1 MNRLRHGFLNVFAL
15 LLMGSRAAFFGL
27 LLMLAFALT
36 ASMGHDAF
44 WGLYRYD
51 YLLFYALTIQLILL
65 LAKMESINEAKVIAL
80 FHVLGMVM
88 EIFKTHP
95 AIAAWIYPQPAVF
108 KLWMV
113 PLFAGFM
120 YSAVGSFFARALKLF
135 QVQLLQ
141 LPKFGWLML
150 LTSLS
155 YANFMLHHFI
165 VDLRLG
171 LFALSVW
178 LFWRCRMAFS
188 LGSQRM
194 EWPFLPVL
202 WVVAI
207 FIWVAENLSTYYQ
220 IWLYPSQVQNWH
232 MVSVAKIG
240 SWYLLMLL
248 SLVLVL
254 WVMGQR
260 DGSGQWVMH
269 DGVKG

>member
-1 MNRLRHGFLNVFAL
+1 MKRFRHSFQNLLAL

-27 LLMLAFALT
+27 LLLIAFACT
-36 ASMGHDAF
+36 AWMGHDAF

-51 YLLFYALTIQLILL
+51 YLLFYALIIQLILL

-80 FHVLGMVM
+80 FHVLGMLM

-95 AIAAWIYPQPAVF
+95 AIGAWIYPQPAVF

-135 QVQLLQ
+135 QVQLLN
-141 LPKFGWLML
+141 LPKFRWLML
-150 LTSLS
+150 LTVLS
-155 YANFMLHHFI
+155 YCNFMLHHFI
-165 VDLRLG
+165 VDLRFG
-171 LFALSVW
+171 LFLLSVV
-178 LFWRCRMAFS
+178 LFWRCRIQFKIDQQIYQS
-188 LGSQRM
+188 
-194 EWPFLPVL
+194 PFLPISL
-202 WVVAI
+202 AVAI
-207 FIWVAENLSTYYQ
+207 LIWLAENVSTYYQ
-220 IWLYPSQVQNWH
+220 IWLYPSQVDSWH

-254 WVMGQR
+254 WVMGKR
-260 DGSGQWVMH
+260 DAAGHWRLDVSKPH
-269 DGVKG
+269 